1 MCRRLVKHPTLE
13 YDDTERNRMPRL
25 ASQKKALR
33 SARAR
38 RTRNLITLSALRKTL
53 KRPTKDSI
61 NAVYKALDKAAKKG
75 LVTGAR
81 AARLKSRAAKIVG
94 ATPRRAAPTPAK
106 KKVAVKKKAVVSKK
120 ATPRKKLSK

>member
-1 MCRRLVKHPTLE
+1 
-13 YDDTERNRMPRL
+13 MPRL

-75 LVTGAR
+75 LVTAAR
-81 AARLKSRAAKIVG
+81 AARLKSRAAKSVG
-94 ATPRRAAPTPAK
+94 ATPRRLAPKSTK
-106 KKVAVKKKAVVSKK
+106 EKGKVAAKRKIAVPKK